1 MDCKVIVPSIA
12 FCFTGHLRGTK
23 HRLFGLSNGL
33 QPTQPINQS
42 LLIDVA
48 TLAMSI
54 FYIHNL
60 KQHVH
65 WSIVVWQRPKRHTKQ
80 TPDCVRS
87 WWGGQ
92 LFWALPKCCD
102 RTLKN
107 RSHEGHLTHTHTH
120 THNQLPAIR
129 SPMNAKTQPRHDRCF
144 EKRQWSKWHSNRVI
158 LIASINGVW
167 LHHHPQVPNLK
178 VVVVPHSTLENS
190 SKIALFS
197 CIYINIYIHVYIHI

>member
-102 RTLKN
+102 RTLKTGPMKAIWHT
-107 RSHEGHLTHTHTH
+107 RTHTHT
-120 THNQLPAIR
+120 T
-129 SPMNAKTQPRHDRCF
+129 SSQPFAAQWMPKRNHDMIDVLKKGNGR
-144 EKRQWSKWHSNRVI
+144 NDI
-158 LIASINGVW
+158 PIASYS
-167 LHHHPQVPNLK
+167 LLL
-178 VVVVPHSTLENS
+178 STVYDCITIPKS
-190 SKIALFS
+190 RISKLS
-197 CIYINIYIHVYIHI
+197 